1 VPYRQCAL
9 TKVLSD
15 SLGGQAKCLLIAAI
29 PGAQCTAELAVR
41 AAASEE
47 GEGKRDAWVV
57 APPRAQSC
65 MATLSSAQ
73 VWAPRIALALTGRI
87 LGTLLRG
94 VLALLVPDEVHR
106 AGRSG
111 GGRCSVSRR
120 EQSSVRLC
128 PTELSHWTERGA
140 VQRRTGV
147 REGAQAEEARE
158 QLGTRSTLFGERS
171 ATCLASQRRPPCRRH
186 PCPHARVGSSL
197 APAHVSGAR
206 EAPQVKAFEGLEAGL
221 RTLVQMDSPGAGW
234 AVEFRC
240 KQVLGEMQRAI
251 RDRDRR
257 IGLLEDSTQDMT
269 ARLSAFTSNRER

>member
-94 VLALLVPDEVHR
+94 VLALLVPDEVHW

-120 EQSSVRLC
+120 EQSSVWL
-128 PTELSHWTERGA
+128 L
-140 VQRRTGV
+140 V
-147 REGAQAEEARE
+147 RYGDA
-158 QLGTRSTLFGERS
+158 
-171 ATCLASQRRPPCRRH
+171 
-186 PCPHARVGSSL
+186 
-197 APAHVSGAR
+197 
-206 EAPQVKAFEGLEAGL
+206 
-221 RTLVQMDSPGAGW
+221 
-234 AVEFRC
+234 
-240 KQVLGEMQRAI
+240 
-251 RDRDRR
+251 
-257 IGLLEDSTQDMT
+257 
-269 ARLSAFTSNRER
+269 